1 MALLR
6 YPINLNLTLVSTE
19 ADTEAIPFGDSAAG
33 VISIPAGA
41 TAASLTF
48 YVSDAKDG
56 TYVQLY
62 DSSNNA
68 VTRTVAAE
76 RAYALPDECFAA
88 RWLKIVP
95 DVNTTATLTLKG

>member
-6 YPINLNLTLVSTE
+6 YPVNLSLTLVTTA

-33 VISIPAGA
+33 VLMIPTGSGA
-41 TAASLTF
+41 TSLAF
-48 YVSDAKDG
+48 HVSDAKAG
-56 TYVQLY
+56 TYVPLY

-68 VTRTVAAE
+68 VTRTVAAA